1 MGILQP
7 IWDGTFVYR
16 EPVCFSADKD
26 GRSDRRNTAVSAGG
40 DFVSHVV

>member
-26 GRSDRRNTAVSAGG
+26 GRPTGGTTAVSAGG